1 MEQNFGLFSE
11 KKFPDTYAYVALM
24 GNTEPNLLAKLYF
37 SRKNMEIIQH
47 KVMKDIYERSE
58 KLYKPDYQPETEF
71 LIIMRSVYLTYSK
84 NLPNDI
90 TIQITELNE
99 IAYQKVVEKVYPQL
113 LSYIAYLRDASQMY
127 TPIEVPKNVSI
138 AGTGNKLLPGPA
150 VALFD
155 TKTEKNYSS
164 NTNYEI
170 Y

>member
-11 KKFPDTYAYVALM
+11 NKFPDTYAHVALM
-24 GNTEPNLLAKLYF
+24 GNTEPNLLAKLFF
-37 SRKNMEIIQH
+37 SRKNMQIIQH
-47 KVMKDIYERSE
+47 KVMKDIYERS
-58 KLYKPDYQPETEF
+58 KNIYKPDYQPETEL

-90 TIQITELNE
+90 TKQIAELNE
-99 IAYQKVVEKVYPQL
+99 ISYQKVVEKVYPQL

-127 TPIEVPKNVSI
+127 TPMEVPKNVSST
-138 AGTGNKLLPGPA
+138 GTGNKLLPGPA

-155 TKTEKNYSS
+155 TKTD
-164 NTNYEI
+164 NTDYEI